1 MVIFFE
7 NLPILRVFQKKIMFY
22 FTRKF
27 ISDYGTSL
35 FLNFKS
41 PGVHIH
47 FDCIRTG
54 KKYVYFISILHSA
67 YFKENLMD
75 CAFFSHPAESH
86 KSLN

>member
-7 NLPILRVFQKKIMFY
+7 NLSILRVFQKKIMFY

-47 FDCIRTG
+47 FDALELAQNM
-54 KKYVYFISILHSA
+54 FISFLYCIVHIL
-67 YFKENLMD
+67 KRT
-75 CAFFSHPAESH
+75 
-86 KSLN
+86 